1 MICAA
6 GADFLK
12 KRGKKASFM
21 VDGQV
26 EKLVLNFFLGYTS
39 HTANSEG

>member
-1 MICAA
+1 
-6 GADFLK
+6 
-12 KRGKKASFM
+12 M

-39 HTANSEG
+39 HKATSEGCEQIFSNHLNRQSK